1 MTVAEPRPTPS
12 APPAS
17 GDPSLLDS
25 IATQCPFL
33 VSADGAWRGAGVTRE
48 HHCAAVAPP
57 APLAAEKQR
66 RLCLT
71 ADHALCATYLAAQ
84 AASGAIPG
92 RAPGLPRP
100 IARTAPVILD
110 HGRFSIG
117 MPSFRG
123 DRSTGQTLLAAI
135 LILAF
140 VAVVIAKLSGV
151 GGTSGTGFDRSP
163 SPAATSSGS
172 PGPSAT
178 PRPTATPTA
187 LASSS
192 AAASSN
198 PSASPASS
206 PAAAAR
212 PSAATT
218 SRTYV
223 VKANDTLIG
232 IANRFGTTTREII
245 RLNNLT
251 SPSNLTIGQ
260 VLQLPA

>member
-1 MTVAEPRPTPS
+1 V
-12 APPAS
+12 
-17 GDPSLLDS
+17 LDS

-33 VSADGAWRGAGVTRE
+33 VSADGAWRGAGVTRD

-71 ADHALCATYLAAQ
+71 ADHELCATYLAAQ

-110 HGRFSIG
+110 HGRFSIS
-117 MPSFRG
+117 MPAFGS
-123 DRSTGQTLLAAI
+123 DRSTGQTVLVAI

-151 GGTSGTGFDRSP
+151 GGSSGTGFDRSP
-163 SPAATSSGS
+163 SPPATASAS
-172 PGPSAT
+172 PAPSAT

-187 LASSS
+187 LPTSSAGASSR
-192 AAASSN
+192 
-198 PSASPASS
+198 PSASLAASPKAS
-206 PAAAAR
+206 AR

-218 SRTYV
+218 GRTYV

-245 RLNNLT
+245 RLNKLSN
-251 SPSNLTIGQ
+251 PSNLKIGQ

>member
-12 APPAS
+12 APPAP

-71 ADHALCATYLAAQ
+71 ADHAGCATYLAAQ
-84 AASGAIPG
+84 AASSSIPG

-100 IARTAPVILD
+100 MARTAPVILD

-117 MPSFRG
+117 MPAFRS
-123 DRSTGQTLLAAI
+123 DRSTGQTVLVAI

-140 VAVVIAKLSGV
+140 VAIVIAKLSGV
-151 GGTSGTGFDRSP
+151 GGSPGTGFDRSP
-163 SPAATSSGS
+163 SAAATSSGS
-172 PGPSAT
+172 PAPSAT

-187 LASSS
+187 LPTSS
-192 AAASSN
+192 AATSTA
-198 PSASPASS
+198 SASAATG
-206 PAAAAR
+206 PAASPR

-218 SRTYV
+218 GRSYV
-223 VKANDTLIG
+223 VKANDTLVS

-245 RLNNLT
+245 RLNKLT
-251 SPSNLTIGQ
+251 SPSNLKIGQ
-260 VLQLPA
+260 VLLLPS

>member
-1 MTVAEPRPTPS
+1 V
-12 APPAS
+12 PPAP

-25 IATQCPFL
+25 IARQCPFL

-71 ADHALCATYLAAQ
+71 ADHAGCATYLAAQ
-84 AASGAIPG
+84 AASGSIPG

-110 HGRFSIG
+110 HGRFSISI
-117 MPSFRG
+117 PAFRS
-123 DRSTGQTLLAAI
+123 DRSTGQTVLVAI

-151 GGTSGTGFDRSP
+151 GGSPAGFDRLP

-172 PGPSAT
+172 AAPSAT

-187 LASSS
+187 LPTSS
-192 AAASSN
+192 AATSTA
-198 PSASPASS
+198 PSASAATG
-206 PAAAAR
+206 PAASPR
-212 PSAATT
+212 PSAATG
-218 SRTYV
+218 RTYV
-223 VKANDTLIG
+223 VKANDTLIS

-245 RLNNLT
+245 RLNKLT
-251 SPSNLTIGQ
+251 SPSNLKIGQ
-260 VLQLPA
+260 VLQLPS